1 MSTRHAALYA
11 QGREASERKQRARI
25 HVQALREQAAMD
37 ECVSHPPRNLLRT
50 VTAPA
55 NAPRLFEKAVERM
68 RRGAAARRSID
79 SLLTP
84 RRPMQPRSA
93 NQNPAGSITVEVTK
107 DGQQGI
113 AIEVGKF
120 VLHRGSD
127 PVRIAAVFARTN
139 KLTRQQQDRLQK
151 ELQIGMNSA
160 FSS

>member
-1 MSTRHAALYA
+1 
-11 QGREASERKQRARI
+11 
-25 HVQALREQAAMD
+25 
-37 ECVSHPPRNLLRT
+37 
-50 VTAPA
+50 
-55 NAPRLFEKAVERM
+55 
-68 RRGAAARRSID
+68 
-79 SLLTP
+79 
-84 RRPMQPRSA
+84 MQPRSA